1 LQACKQGDLTY
12 GCQIWEMQKAKK
24 TKVQRLKDRAPCY
37 SLKEDLSE
45 GEGEAVG
52 SGMKGG
58 GIDETL
64 SLTKTSSLR
73 SFRCSVGH

>member
-45 GEGEAVG
+45 GEGE
-52 SGMKGG
+52 
-58 GIDETL
+58 E
-64 SLTKTSSLR
+64 
-73 SFRCSVGH
+73 